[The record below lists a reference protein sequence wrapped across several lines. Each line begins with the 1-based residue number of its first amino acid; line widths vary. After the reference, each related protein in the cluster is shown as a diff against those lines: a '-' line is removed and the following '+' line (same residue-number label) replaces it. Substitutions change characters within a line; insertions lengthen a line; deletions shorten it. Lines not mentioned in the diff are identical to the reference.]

1 MRRIERL
8 RADHPM
14 WGKRKLAVLL
24 RREGIDV
31 SVDGRAH
38 PDEAHGERRR
48 HARADASSQTRST
61 PLAHHGRPR

>member
-1 MRRIERL
+1 MRKIERL

-31 SVDGRAH
+31 SVSMVG
-38 PDEAHGERRR
+38 RRR
-48 HARADASSQTRST
+48 RLF
-61 PLAHHGRPR
+61 P

>member
-1 MRRIERL
+1 MRKIERL

-31 SVDGRAH
+31 SVSMVGRILTKRDCQKFRVRGRVDH
-38 PDEAHGERRR
+38 
-48 HARADASSQTRST
+48 HAVTNLPSNIMAN
-61 PLAHHGRPR
+61 